1 MKTAALFLAMCLAAV
16 SGFVPAPRAM
26 PRTRGVVSM
35 SHFSNIKTQLKD
47 ENNLRTALTDLGHK
61 VLETTTVRGYGG
73 KDLEADVAIQQEN
86 GVDFGFKFNGQTYEL
101 VADLEFWDQSSPVEL
116 FLEKLNKQYA
126 INTILETTQREGFQ
140 VETQKVLAD
149 GTVELVATRWA

>member
-1 MKTAALFLAMCLAAV
+1 MKCAFFLALCLSVATA
-16 SGFVPAPRAM
+16 FVPASRAM

-47 ENNLRTALTDLGHK
+47 EKNLRTALTDLGHK
-61 VLETTTVRGYGG
+61 VLETTTVRGYDG
-73 KDLEADVAIQQEN
+73 KDLEADVAIHQEN

-101 VADLEFWDQSSPVEL
+101 VADLQFWDQSSPVEL

-126 INTILETTQREGFQ
+126 INTIMETTQREGFEVQ
-140 VETQKVLAD
+140 KQKVLAD